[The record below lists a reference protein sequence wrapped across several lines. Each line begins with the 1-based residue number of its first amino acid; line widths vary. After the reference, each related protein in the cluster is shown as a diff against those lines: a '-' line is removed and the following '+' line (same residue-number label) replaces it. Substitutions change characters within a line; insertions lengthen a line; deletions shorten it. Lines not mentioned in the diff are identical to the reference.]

1 MKRLTV
7 LLAVLC
13 LVIMPL
19 SAQDSPLDIP
29 VTLDMD
35 NVTLEEVIDAMMGQ
49 TGVMFLYKSTDLG
62 ASGKVSVHVTAAP
75 IRQVLRQLNVDAR
88 VEGRNLILM
97 RRDALQLHDNRNP
110 SLPVKSRMRMAGRV
124 VDGNGEPLVG
134 ATVMI
139 HGTSEGTTTD
149 LNGNY
154 SMSVTDG
161 DWVDALLIG
170 YKTVSR
176 KAASRLDFVLEDD
189 ITQLEEVVVVGYGV
203 QKKVNLTGSVESLG
217 GEAMENLPMP
227 SLSRGLQGMIP
238 SLNIDMTDGKPIRSS
253 EYNVRGTTSI
263 GAGGGSTLIMIDGAP
278 GDPDLLN
285 PGDIESV
292 TVLKDAASAAIY
304 GARGPFGVVLITTK
318 NPSEGKTSLTY
329 SGNVSFYTQTQ
340 RNDYIWDGYTWAKSF
355 VEAYYAYNDY
365 VTNPTGVNNAFP
377 FTPNLETWLSELKRR
392 HDDPSLPKVATTSD
406 GRYVYYGSTNWYDEL
421 YKKVSTGGEHTLTL
435 SGSARNV
442 GYYLSGRYYG
452 QGGIFKYNSDDF
464 NQFNL
469 RGKGYV
475 QAFPWLKVSDNVDFS
490 RRSYKYPLTSIYEK
504 GIWRNIADQ
513 GFPMAVMYNPDGT
526 MTRHAAYTVGDFK
539 TGNNK
544 SLTTQFNLRNT
555 LGAVASFLDNSLRF
569 NGDFTYSYR
578 LARDKRILYPV
589 SYSDYEGVITSE
601 GTNKLSE
608 GIDETNYLG
617 TNFYAEYENTFRGRH
632 YLKAMAGVNYE
643 YQKTVTNDMERNGI
657 LKPNIA
663 DFNLANGDSFLITG
677 GGSAWAVLGLFC
689 RLNYN
694 YKERYLVELNGR
706 YDASSNFPRNS
717 MWGFFPSA
725 SAGWRV
731 SKEDFWRISPK
742 AVSELKIRLSYGEL
756 GNGQIPPYSY
766 IQTISTYQSGRIID
780 GALPLYSYM
789 PSLVPDDLTWERS
802 RTYNVGI
809 DMGFLENR
817 LTLNADFFQRN
828 TENMYTT
835 GVIVPAV
842 LGTSSPKGNY
852 ADLRTRGLELSLE
865 WKDRIAWQKSL
876 DYSVKLV
883 LSDSQAEI
891 TRYNNPNGLIDNVY
905 YKGAKVGEIWGYEI
919 VGLFQD
925 ENEIASWADQSYMKT
940 SQGQKIWLPGDMKYA
955 DLNQDGKIND
965 GKRTVDEH
973 GDMRV
978 IGNTTPRWRFGVNLS
993 ASWNNFFLTAFF
1005 QGVGHR
1011 DWYPSVECNAFWGMY
1026 NRPYNMLPVHIYE
1039 NHWTEETPDAYFP
1052 RFRGYLATSTNGV
1065 LRMPNTRYL
1074 QNAAYVRLKNL
1085 TFGYD
1090 IPKEVLEKVGIAKC
1104 QLFFSGQNLWT
1115 WSPIHRI
1122 TKNIDPEVISGSD
1135 AEVATGKGDGNAYPM
1150 LRSCSLGVTIGF

>member
-149 LNGNY
+149 LDGNY
-154 SMSVTDG
+154 SMSVADG

-617 TNFYAEYENTFRGRH
+617 TNFYAEYENTFRERH

-809 DMGFLENR
+809 DLGFLENR
-817 LTLNADFFQRN
+817 LTLNADIFQRN

>member
-97 RRDALQLHDNRNP
+97 RRDALQFHDNRNP

-149 LNGNY
+149 LDGNY
-154 SMSVTDG
+154 SMSVADG

-817 LTLNADFFQRN
+817 LTLNADIFQRN

>member
-35 NVTLEEVIDAMMGQ
+35 NVTLEEVIDAMMEQ

-149 LNGNY
+149 LDGNY
-154 SMSVTDG
+154 SMSVADG

-617 TNFYAEYENTFRGRH
+617 TNFYAEYENTFRWRH

-802 RTYNVGI
+802 STYNVGI
-809 DMGFLENR
+809 DLGFLENR
-817 LTLNADFFQRN
+817 LTLNADIFQRN